1 MAFTPKTAP
10 FSGKINA
17 VTLGTGDKAI
27 VIGGQ
32 NVMPFYTFDAAIEHA
47 PKIGIEISDLA
58 TQWDA
63 PALKEFYAGCT
74 TMVDFAKKAE
84 TMPGA
89 DFLCLHFESADP
101 NGANRSVADCVA
113 DAKAVAEATTM
124 PIVVMG
130 CKNIEKDGELFSKI
144 AEALQGK
151 NILVLS
157 ARNEDYKTVGASVAL
172 AYGQKVGAET
182 ADDINLAKQL
192 NIMLKGLSINP
203 ENIVMNIG
211 TAAVGY
217 GFEYVASTLDRV
229 RLAALAQSDADLQ
242 MPIMSPVSPDAG
254 SRISNI
260 DLAAANDAIC
270 IALCSADGIAK
281 DNEERMKHCHNL
293 LERGMSLGMDA
304 TDLWFDPL
312 FLVVKGMQDKQMEVL
327 EAIKMF
333 ASEGLKSTGGL
344 SNNSNGAPKTLRP
357 IMDSALVAMAMMQ
370 GLTSAIVNPCDLR
383 LMETIKSCDIFK
395 NHVLYSDS
403 YLDL

>member
-1 MAFTPKTAP
+1 MAFVPKTQP
-10 FSGKINA
+10 YNGRINA

-32 NVMPFYTFDAAIEHA
+32 NVLPFYTFDAPVENA
-47 PKIGIEISDLA
+47 PKIGIEVSDLA
-58 TQWDA
+58 ASWDA

-74 TMVDFAKKAE
+74 TMADYAKRAE

-89 DFLCLHFESADP
+89 DFLVLHFESADP

-113 DAKAVAEATTM
+113 DAKAVADAVYM
-124 PIVVMG
+124 PIVIMG

-157 ARNEDYKTVGASVAL
+157 ARSEDYKTVGASVAL

-192 NIMLKGLSINP
+192 NIMLKGLTVAP
-203 ENIVMNIG
+203 ESIVMNIG

-242 MPIMSPVSPDAG
+242 MPIIAPVSTDTWGVKESSASEEDEPAWG
-254 SRISNI
+254 SREERAIGMEVST
-260 DLAAANDAIC
+260 AAAN
-270 IALCSADGIAK
+270 L
-281 DNEERMKHCHNL
+281 
-293 LERGMSLGMDA
+293 
-304 TDLWFDPL
+304 
-312 FLVVKGMQDKQMEVL
+312 
-327 EAIKMF
+327 
-333 ASEGLKSTGGL
+333 TGG
-344 SNNSNGAPKTLRP
+344 ADAV
-357 IMDSALVAMAMMQ
+357 IMRHPAAVA
-370 GLTSAIVNPCDLR
+370 
-383 LMETIKSCDIFK
+383 TIKKFITEL
-395 NHVLYSDS
+395 V
-403 YLDL
+403 